1 MAEGGGVDVILLV
14 LALLVEIEQSAVQ
27 QGVVVGTVH
36 SEAGGL
42 VDDEDLRAVVHHLCR
57 AAGVLPRR
65 AVYTLVSVQ
74 NIVKDE
80 QLDLVACH
88 HAGGERLLFAVQF
101 DFIFAQGLVQTARVQ
116 RGELLHQIVVQP
128 GGGETFDF
136 QYFHG
141 SFLSLT

>member
-1 MAEGGGVDVILLV
+1 
-14 LALLVEIEQSAVQ
+14 
-27 QGVVVGTVH
+27 
-36 SEAGGL
+36 L

-57 AAGVLPRR
+57 GAGVLPCGAFHP
-65 AVYTLVSVQ
+65 AVGVQ
-74 NIVKDE
+74 NVVQNE
-80 QLDLVACH
+80 QLDLIACH
-88 HAGGERLLFAVQF
+88 HAGGERLVFAVQF

-141 SFLSLT
+141 SFLSKLRIG